1 MNIEFNENYKEICI
15 YTGKVDDEYCFKVE
29 VFWNSVDRRYI
40 IKRIVFNIDKNVDFN
55 TELAEKA
62 IRKLVREWYY
72 NDE

>member
-1 MNIEFNENYKEICI
+1 MNIEFNKDYKEISI
-15 YTGKVDDEYCFKVE
+15 YTGKVDDKYWFKVE

-40 IKRIVFNIDKNVDFN
+40 IKRIVFNIDKDVDFN
-55 TELAEKA
+55 TELAEKM